1 MGLDIYFYDKN
12 RTEIGYFRKVN
23 FLLTYFDIDDEKN
36 CKFVRITKKKFS
48 EFVKDIEEEYVEYFK
63 KKMLLSSSK
72 EEICIEPKNLLFKT
86 KYVFFG
92 GNMEYNE
99 LYWNNLF
106 SVREWAKKMLEKID
120 WKKDRL
126 YIWCW
131 W

>member
-12 RTEIGYFRKVN
+12 HTEIGYFRKVN
-23 FLLTYFDIDDEKN
+23 FLLTYFDIDDKKN
-36 CKFVRITKKKFS
+36 CKLVRITKKKFS

-63 KKMLLSSSK
+63 KKMLSSSSN

-86 KYVFFG
+86 KNVFCG
-92 GNMEYNE
+92 GNIEYNE

-106 SVREWAKKMLEKID
+106 SVREWSNKVLEKFD
-120 WKKDRL
+120 WRKDRL
-126 YIWCW
+126 SIWCW